1 MTSIFPVF
9 LNEYYESEYGAEL
22 ESGYKDRGV
31 GFEGGSFRGGIMGL
45 GEGTGGAGSWGG
57 RGVEGDL
64 VGGGGVRGV
73 WGEGEGEGGSG
84 VESFF
89 KGYFRSVLFSL
100 FGLL

>member
-1 MTSIFPVF
+1 MISILPVF
-9 LNEYYESEYGAEL
+9 LNEYYESEYGVEL
-22 ESGYKDRGV
+22 ESGYSDRGV

-45 GEGTGGAGSWGG
+45 GEDTGGAGSWGAKA
-57 RGVEGDL
+57 VEGDL
-64 VGGGGVRGV
+64 VRGGGVRV
-73 WGEGEGEGGSG
+73 WGEGEGGSG